1 MSFNPKIIAE
11 PKIEFWEELLQSIC
25 RLKWFDY
32 EGVQSMPQMLI
43 DPRFR
48 LLEEWLRLL
57 EVVCWLTWMPW
68 IPLFWV
74 LAMLGVQS
82 SCFAICC
89 PPRIFHSNYLPMSP
103 RLCSI
108 RGTCQIRLLGV
119 YCFFV
124 GSIFRWWCT
133 RYIVHG
139 WIISW
144 LAHRWPFRWTDWCGT
159 MMALVGPILQV
170 LKTCQVMALHRS
182 RLSDI
187 VNSELRVGSHQM
199 MFFCRVCS

>member
-1 MSFNPKIIAE
+1 MIRLWRCPVHASDADRSTFSFAGRMIA
-11 PKIEFWEELLQSIC
+11 PVGSRVLTDMDAMDSIVLSTRDAWCTIQLLC
-25 RLKWFDY
+25 H
-32 EGVQSMPQMLI
+32 ML
-43 DPRFR
+43 
-48 LLEEWLRLL
+48 
-57 EVVCWLTWMPW
+57 
-68 IPLFWV
+68 
-74 LAMLGVQS
+74 S
-82 SCFAICC
+82 
-89 PPRIFHSNYLPMSP
+89 PRIFHSNYLPMSP
-103 RLCSI
+103 RLCWI

-144 LAHRWPFRWTDWCGT
+144 LAHRWPFRWTDWCRT
-159 MMALVGPILQV
+159 MMALVSPILQA

-187 VNSELRVGSHQM
+187 DNSELRVGSHQM